1 MNPVWAILRDN
12 VRAPDLVVGDMEAQ
26 VAAGRLGAERFA
38 ALVEREGPERV
49 QAAGEALMDY
59 SERML
64 RQRIAALPD
73 GTYRAEGFI
82 DGFIDSPRP
91 EERDLRIAVAVTVD
105 GDAIHVDLEGTS
117 PQLDLPI
124 NMPFEGTVDIAIYLT
139 LRSILLDSA
148 TTEHVPQN
156 EGLTRPITISAPLG
170 CLANPRFPA
179 PTIARFAPGNILAAT
194 VMRAL
199 APVVPEAVSA
209 GIGNLKV
216 TAYSGLRGGDYWV
229 LMDITEGSYGGRHG
243 LDGMDAVDTLYAN
256 TRNNPIEDI
265 ESHYPLRIR
274 RYELREDLAGPGRW
288 RGGLGSVRDVRV
300 PGGRALLA
308 GGRRA
313 PPCAVR
319 PVRRRGRRD
328 RRAGAEPGRRRP
340 REELPSMI
348 PDRRVRRGDVLR
360 LLGPCGGGYGPP
372 REREPAAVARD
383 VADGLVSV
391 ANARERYG
399 VAVAPDGT
407 LDAAATATLRGGG

>member
-1 MNPVWAILRDN
+1 M
-12 VRAPDLVVGDMEAQ
+12 
-26 VAAGRLGAERFA
+26 
-38 ALVEREGPERV
+38 
-49 QAAGEALMDY
+49 
-59 SERML
+59 
-64 RQRIAALPD
+64 
-73 GTYRAEGFI
+73 
-82 DGFIDSPRP
+82 
-91 EERDLRIAVAVTVD
+91 AVTVA

-179 PTIARFAPGNILAAT
+179 PTIARFCPGNILAAT

-274 RYELREDLAGPGRW
+274 RYELREDVAGRGALARRARLGAR
-288 RGGLGSVRDVRV
+288 RGV

-308 GGRRA
+308 GGRR
-313 PPCAVR
+313 PSPRAVG
-319 PVRRRGRRD
+319 PVRRRGRHD
-328 RRAGAEPGRRRP
+328 G
-340 REELPSMI
+340 
-348 PDRRVRRGDVLR
+348 
-360 LLGPCGGGYGPP
+360 
-372 REREPAAVARD
+372 
-383 VADGLVSV
+383 GLVL
-391 ANARERYG
+391 N
-399 VAVAPDGT
+399 PDG
-407 LDAAATATLRGGG
+407 ARRSRCPR